1 MHWLRGSIQGYSAD
15 IAGFQGEHGT
25 IHSLPLMSK
34 GEEKDK
40 RKSIAEEESIAINDK
55 GGDCWNCFYR
65 QHRLVI
71 DGKYSSDNGLSTTV
85 KMEGS
90 ER

>member
-1 MHWLRGSIQGYSAD
+1 
-15 IAGFQGEHGT
+15 
-25 IHSLPLMSK
+25 MSK

-55 GGDCWNCFYR
+55 GGDCWKYFSR

-71 DGKYSSDNGLSTTV
+71 DGKYSSNVGLSTTV
-85 KMEGS
+85 KQTS
-90 ER
+90 ESFKDSRKISSGGITFL